1 MAEIISS
8 QNDLLEY
15 VLREAEIF
23 YSVKQSL

>member
-23 YSVKQSL
+23 CSVKQSL